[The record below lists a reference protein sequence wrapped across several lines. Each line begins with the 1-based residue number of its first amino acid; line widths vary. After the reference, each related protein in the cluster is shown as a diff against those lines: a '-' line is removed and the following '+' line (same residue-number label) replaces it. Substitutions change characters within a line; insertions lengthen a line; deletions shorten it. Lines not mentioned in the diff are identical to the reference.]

1 MEEKIKKELA
11 LYRAR
16 EVEIED
22 LKLKIKELEVGEQ
35 IGTSGFEERVQ
46 TSMKCKNNDNIMLQI
61 DTLKKKIKANEIANA
76 RVDNAL
82 RIIKDDDDF
91 KVITMVCIDKM
102 SISNTA
108 RELFKTRRQIEYTLD
123 RALKA
128 LKIV

>member
-46 TSMKCKNNDNIMLQI
+46 TSMRCRNNDNIMIQI
-61 DTLKKKIKANEIANA
+61 DNLKKKIKANEIANA

-123 RALKA
+123 RVLKT